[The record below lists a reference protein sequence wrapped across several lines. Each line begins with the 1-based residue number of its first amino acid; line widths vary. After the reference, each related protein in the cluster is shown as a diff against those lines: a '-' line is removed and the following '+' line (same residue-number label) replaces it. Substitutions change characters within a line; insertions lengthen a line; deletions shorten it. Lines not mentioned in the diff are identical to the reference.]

1 MGRETKVGWLVIAAA
16 VVLMALLGIRKLARP
31 VVAPPDASSIPRHN
45 DHDGQNEPTVLQAY
59 ATHGES
65 AFPPGLRAATD
76 SFPRQPSTPTDVAPF
91 EHDSSREQRRNAL
104 LPLPFSL
111 EREEAHKSST
121 NSAGERQKP
130 AVEMHS
136 TATLN
141 DAADNDLPVR
151 LPKTEVSRKKA
162 GLDDT
167 FEVGHFD
174 SAESPHYGDVEPTA
188 SELTES
194 SSTQQIVQA
203 NDSFWWISQRAYGRG
218 DLYKALYMHNWHRF
232 PHPDRLPEG
241 QIVDTPSVNELYQSY
256 PQFCPNR

>member
-45 DHDGQNEPTVLQAY
+45 DHDGQIDEPTILQAY

-65 AFPPGLRAATD
+65 AYPPGLRAATD
-76 SFPRQPSTPTDVAPF
+76 SFPRQPSTPTDV
-91 EHDSSREQRRNAL
+91 
-104 LPLPFSL
+104 
-111 EREEAHKSST
+111 
-121 NSAGERQKP
+121 
-130 AVEMHS
+130 VEMHS
-136 TATLN
+136 PATLQDPEIRSPLLN
-141 DAADNDLPVR
+141 GAADNDLPAR

-162 GLDDT
+162 GFDDT

-174 SAESPHYGDVEPTA
+174 SAASPHYGDVEPTA

-218 DLYKALYMHNWHRF
+218 DLYKALYMHNRHRF

>member
-16 VVLMALLGIRKLARP
+16 VVLMALLGIRKLAQP

-45 DHDGQNEPTVLQAY
+45 DHDGQNEPTILQAY

-76 SFPRQPSTPTDVAPF
+76 SFPRQPSTPTDV
-91 EHDSSREQRRNAL
+91 
-104 LPLPFSL
+104 
-111 EREEAHKSST
+111 
-121 NSAGERQKP
+121 
-130 AVEMHS
+130 VEMHS
-136 TATLN
+136 PATLQDPEIRSPLLH
-141 DAADNDLPVR
+141 DAADNDLPAR

-174 SAESPHYGDVEPTA
+174 SAASPPTRQPLRLFQLKFEVGHFDSAASPHYGDVEPTA

-218 DLYKALYMHNWHRF
+218 DLYKALYMHNRHRF

>member
-45 DHDGQNEPTVLQAY
+45 DHDGQNEPTILQAY

-76 SFPRQPSTPTDVAPF
+76 SFPRQPSTPTDV
-91 EHDSSREQRRNAL
+91 
-104 LPLPFSL
+104 
-111 EREEAHKSST
+111 
-121 NSAGERQKP
+121 
-130 AVEMHS
+130 VEMHS
-136 TATLN
+136 PATLQDPEIRSPLLH
-141 DAADNDLPVR
+141 DAADNDLPAR

-174 SAESPHYGDVEPTA
+174 SAASPHYGDVEPTA

-218 DLYKALYMHNWHRF
+218 DLYKALYMHNRHRF